1 MLLLSLIILTI
12 PPYFLSRLISVSM
25 KPHGDL
31 TAADADLLLIIHLG
45 CDDPACIQYFTMLFP
60 RFPLISQSIL
70 IKEPP
75 ESQVQSNCCG
85 EWYPGFTGKG
95 YLVWSLLREK
105 VFPDLHISTKNKIQD
120 SARPEPL
127 EDTLK
132 RRRLTYK
139 NKVRRT

>member
-1 MLLLSLIILTI
+1 MVISLQQN
-12 PPYFLSRLISVSM
+12 
-25 KPHGDL
+25 
-31 TAADADLLLIIHLG
+31 ADLLLISHLG

-60 RFPLISQSIL
+60 RFPLISPKYLDQ
-70 IKEPP
+70 EPP
-75 ESQVQSNCCG
+75 DPKYKVIAVENGTQDSL
-85 EWYPGFTGKG
+85 GKG
-95 YLVWSLLREK
+95 YLMWSLLREK